1 MVALAQVA
9 KRDGGCPIPEDIQD
23 WAGQGSKHPDV
34 AVGFPVHC
42 RGVGVGPEN
51 FKGPVQLK

>member
-9 KRDGGCPIPEDIQD
+9 KRDGGCPIPGDIQD

-34 AVGFPVHC
+34 DVGFPVHC
-42 RGVGVGPEN
+42 RRVG
-51 FKGPVQLK
+51 LDDI